1 MGKVWERY
9 DNDGV
14 EFFFEDL
21 EGLQNHDCFL
31 WGLQLWMVCLS
42 LRNAPDWYFMGHP
55 HHGMQIW

>member
-14 EFFFEDL
+14 EFFLEDL
-21 EGLQNHDCFL
+21 EVLQNHDCFFM
-31 WGLQLWMVCLS
+31 GTSTMDGLS